1 MDNQQFA
8 AVLQGAVA
16 GRHED
21 LEQILELYE
30 PLIRKHS
37 LHSGTFNEDLHQ
49 YLLIHIAL
57 NINKFP
63 LYIPTP
69 ENYSPGFPHLCTKFP
84 ENFWKFIRNASSQR
98 LLYSYGHPH
107 AMHLENCTRTS
118 SVHPFVWRAAIHL
131 TVWQNHEHLC
141 VGGTHVAR

>member
-30 PLIRKHS
+30 PLIRKHF

-57 NINKFP
+57 NISKFP
-63 LYIPTP
+63 L
-69 ENYSPGFPHLCTKFP
+69 
-84 ENFWKFIRNASSQR
+84 
-98 LLYSYGHPH
+98 
-107 AMHLENCTRTS
+107 
-118 SVHPFVWRAAIHL
+118 
-131 TVWQNHEHLC
+131 
-141 VGGTHVAR
+141 

>member
-37 LHSGTFNEDLHQ
+37 LHNGTFNED
-49 YLLIHIAL
+49 LLIHIAL
-57 NINKFP
+57 NISKFP
-63 LYIPTP
+63 L
-69 ENYSPGFPHLCTKFP
+69 
-84 ENFWKFIRNASSQR
+84 
-98 LLYSYGHPH
+98 
-107 AMHLENCTRTS
+107 
-118 SVHPFVWRAAIHL
+118 
-131 TVWQNHEHLC
+131 
-141 VGGTHVAR
+141 

>member
-1 MDNQQFA
+1 M
-8 AVLQGAVA
+8 
-16 GRHED
+16 
-21 LEQILELYE
+21 
-30 PLIRKHS
+30 
-37 LHSGTFNEDLHQ
+37 
-49 YLLIHIAL
+49 
-57 NINKFP
+57 
-63 LYIPTP
+63 TP

-141 VGGTHVAR
+141 VGGTHVARWSAKAQWYFRKPRPGHSEGGEMKLL

>member
-21 LEQILELYE
+21 LEQ
-30 PLIRKHS
+30 IRKHS

-63 LYIPTP
+63 L
-69 ENYSPGFPHLCTKFP
+69 
-84 ENFWKFIRNASSQR
+84 
-98 LLYSYGHPH
+98 
-107 AMHLENCTRTS
+107 
-118 SVHPFVWRAAIHL
+118 
-131 TVWQNHEHLC
+131 
-141 VGGTHVAR
+141 